1 MGCRVGESLS
11 QERHAPDSINVTPWS
26 DAVANARPAVWG
38 GLCEQIPSYFSGDA
52 PKTPLKFRQR
62 EARSRL
68 ERDQREP
75 PYGAMADIRN
85 AVNVN
90 GVPRRDAEPG
100 FFGI

>member
-1 MGCRVGESLS
+1 
-11 QERHAPDSINVTPWS
+11 
-26 DAVANARPAVWG
+26 
-38 GLCEQIPSYFSGDA
+38 
-52 PKTPLKFRQR
+52 
-62 EARSRL
+62 L

-90 GVPRRDAEPG
+90 GVPRRDANPG